1 MGMMFRNEDEMRLAA
16 LKGAILCDSDLTDV
30 QPQPADIDR
39 MESLMAFAAISTADF
54 VKPEDE
60 AAGRLS
66 GEHGAMLK
74 VVQGCLLAAYNIG
87 LRSREPAE
95 TERDH

>member
-39 MESLMAFAAISTADF
+39 MESLMA
-54 VKPEDE
+54 
-60 AAGRLS
+60 
-66 GEHGAMLK
+66 
-74 VVQGCLLAAYNIG
+74 AYNIG
-87 LRSREPAE
+87 LRSREAAE
-95 TERDH
+95 AERDH

>member
-16 LKGAILCDSDLTDV
+16 LKGAILCDSDL
-30 QPQPADIDR
+30 
-39 MESLMAFAAISTADF
+39 AFAAISTADF

>member
-1 MGMMFRNEDEMRLAA
+1 
-16 LKGAILCDSDLTDV
+16 
-30 QPQPADIDR
+30 
-39 MESLMAFAAISTADF
+39 
-54 VKPEDE
+54 
-60 AAGRLS
+60 
-66 GEHGAMLK
+66 MLK